1 MTFSALLLTL
11 LAAAPPAAP
20 ASELELPADTVA
32 ARLWNAETWS
42 ELLARDEALT
52 FGRTSAETARARLAD
67 QELVGADRAATLLAV
82 GAGGDVSA
90 RPLLR
95 TFARESAS
103 TVRQGAILGLGEL
116 GPGDEAFLSELARDS
131 DEGVAR
137 AALVAL
143 VLTGSSQG
151 RRSVQ
156 DVARSPDP
164 DRSAW
169 ARDALGF
176 VDRRSAGPYDGADA
190 YLELRWR
197 AARRYGFVEGQS
209 WETQLV
215 EGLCAS
221 EEFLDGV
228 VLQEAVRLATP
239 GVRDHLMQQLIAVG
253 GRAAARSVA
262 RTMQADLARTVRFRL
277 WLPRD
282 EAEWSVLFEEIER
295 GKSHPDIVALLRTAL
310 DIPRY
315 GVRALSL
322 LVATGDAKAAGDA
335 LTLMPTFEPKVKAQL
350 VRGFGATGEP
360 KWIPELSRLRLDE
373 DSRVH
378 TEALI
383 AQVRLKHTPARERL
397 LAVLGNLEDPDR
409 PAAVAILAELGWDL
423 KMHPLITEALRTS
436 QDFEEQLTLATVL
449 VEQGVFAPRQL
460 VRQALA
466 AGVAGD
472 RAAAMV
478 RGLAINP
485 SPQDLNWMREVFP
498 AEGSL
503 QLNIE
508 LARALLRN
516 NDNSILPVL
525 HAALWSEPWHRSLL
539 AAALDISIRGIHGLR
554 GELDAAPGDSGGKA
568 TRRVGFALGEFG
580 GFGEVDLLSRRRRSG
595 DPALQGAYLGALSA
609 RTH

>member
-1 MTFSALLLTL
+1 MSLSTLVLTL
-11 LAAAPPAAP
+11 LAAAPLSAPAAD
-20 ASELELPADTVA
+20 LELPPGSVA
-32 ARLWNAETWS
+32 ARFWGAETWT
-42 ELLARDEALT
+42 EQLERDAALS
-52 FGRTSAETARARLAD
+52 FGNTSTEKARARLSEQD
-67 QELVGADRAATLLAV
+67 LVGVERAATLLAV

-116 GPGDEAFLSELARDS
+116 GPGDESFLNELVGES

-143 VLTGSSQG
+143 VLTGSDKG
-151 RRSVQ
+151 RRLVQ
-156 DVARSPDP
+156 DVARGSDA
-164 DRSAW
+164 DRSEW

-176 VDRRSAGPYDGADA
+176 GDRPAAGPYSGADA
-190 YLELRWR
+190 YLELRWH
-197 AARRYGFVEGQS
+197 AARRYGYVEGQS
-209 WETQLV
+209 WETRLV
-215 EGLCAS
+215 EGLCSS

-228 VLQEAVRLATP
+228 VLQEAVRLVTP
-239 GVRDHLMQQLIAVG
+239 GIRDHLMQQLIAVG

-310 DIPRY
+310 DIPSYR
-315 GVRALSL
+315 VRALAL
-322 LVATGDAKAAGDA
+322 LVGTGDAKAGGDA

-350 VRGFGATGEP
+350 VRGFGATGDP

-373 DSRVH
+373 SSEVH

-383 AQVRLKHTPARERL
+383 AQVRLRHTPARERL
-397 LAVLGNLEDPDR
+397 LAILRNHDDPDR
-409 PAAVAILAELGWDL
+409 PAAIAILADMGWNL
-423 KMHPLITEALRTS
+423 QMHPLITEALRS
-436 QDFEEQLTLATVL
+436 AVDFEEQLTLATVL
-449 VEQGVFAPRQL
+449 VEQGVFAPRDL

-485 SPQDLNWMREVFP
+485 SPEDLNWMREVFP

-503 QLNIE
+503 ELNIE

-516 NDNSILPVL
+516 NDNGILPVL
-525 HAALWSEPWHRSLL
+525 RAALWSDPWHRSLL

-554 GELDAAPGDSGGKA
+554 GELDAAPADSGGKA